1 MSTAPQ
7 QQPAPTRSDPPARK
21 GSRLLRLAGASLA
34 ILAALGAAGIATAAF
49 QERAVLRSE
58 ASAQP
63 PTPLPV
69 ATTRLVPETG
79 YAIDERFAGRVEPAR
94 RTMLAFE
101 RAGTL
106 VAVAVEEGARVEAGD
121 LIARLDTRSL
131 EAEEVR
137 LSARLEEARAALDLA
152 RLTLARQDALSDRGH
167 ASAQRL
173 DEARLAERVEAARLA
188 EIEAALASLAVD
200 LDKAVLRAP
209 FAGTVGARRVDEG
222 AVVAPGAAVVEILE
236 SGRER
241 VRIGL
246 SREAAA
252 GLSPGAGLS
261 IEIAGRFHPARV
273 SALRPDLDGATR
285 TLTALLELD
294 RPSGAPAG
302 EITTLTIPRRVDEPG
317 IWVPLASL
325 TEGRR
330 GLWSLLVASSEDGA
344 ARIARE
350 PVEVLHVEGTRA
362 FVRGA
367 FAPGTALVAE
377 GPHRI
382 TPGQRVALREGGG
395 R

>member
-1 MSTAPQ
+1 MSTASEQ
-7 QQPAPTRSDPPARK
+7 T
-21 GSRLLRLAGASLA
+21 GSRLLRFAGASLA
-34 ILAALGAAGIATAAF
+34 VVAALGAAGIATASF
-49 QERAVLRSE
+49 QERAALRNE

-69 ATTRLVPETG
+69 ATTRLVAETG
-79 YAIDERFAGRVEPAR
+79 YEIEERFAGRVEPAR
-94 RTMLAFE
+94 RTLLAFE

-106 VAVAVEEGARVEAGD
+106 VAVAVEEGARVEAGAV
-121 LIARLDTRSL
+121 IARLDTRSL
-131 EAEEVR
+131 EAEEAR
-137 LSARLEEARAALDLA
+137 LSARREEARAALDLA

-173 DEARLAERVEAARLA
+173 DEARLAERAEMARLA

-200 LDKAVLRAP
+200 LDKATLRAP
-209 FAGTVGARRVDEG
+209 FAGTIGARRLDEG

-252 GLSPGAGLS
+252 GLAPG
-261 IEIAGRFHPARV
+261 ARV
-273 SALRPDLDGATR
+273 SVEIGGRLHRARLTALRPDLDGATR
-285 TLTALLELD
+285 TLAALLDLD
-294 RPSGAPAG
+294 HPSGAAAG
-302 EITTLTIPRRVDEPG
+302 EIATLTVPRRVDEPG

-325 TEGRR
+325 AEGRR
-330 GLWSLLVASSEDGA
+330 GLWSLLVAISDGEG
-344 ARIARE
+344 ARVARE
-350 PVEVLHVEGTRA
+350 PVEVLHVAGTRA

-367 FAPGTALVAE
+367 FAPGTALVAD

-382 TPGQRVALREGGG
+382 TPGQRVALHEGGG